1 LSSFSGEFKK
11 RILKYSVWNQAK
23 GVSGQSSTWTLVG
36 LTVVSVAVH
45 GLVLGLPMPGAD
57 EAEVSFLP
65 ESGSETS
72 TVMDVAILPKRDLAP
87 TVVEP
92 PAEPKSKLDET
103 VRPAAPAST
112 SVPEIANPP
121 RLPAEPLPS
130 VADSPPAVPP
140 VDESGAESGAEPT
153 SPSELPPDPLAELP
167 PEPGTRDLSEPEPP
181 PPPTLAEQLQDPSAY
196 QYDGRKSLDQL
207 TATTE
212 SMSWAVE
219 GQALPSKVDPME
231 LPYQL
236 AAHCLDTP
244 PAMGLLMVVV
254 DAEGNFLRGPEV
266 ISSTG
271 YRVLD
276 EQAVEQVKNGD
287 YALPDRT
294 APKAYSVEVKVQ
306 YPESC
311 P

>member
-1 LSSFSGEFKK
+1 
-11 RILKYSVWNQAK
+11 
-23 GVSGQSSTWTLVG
+23 
-36 LTVVSVAVH
+36 
-45 GLVLGLPMPGAD
+45 MPGAD
-57 EAEVSFLP
+57 EAKVSFLP

-72 TVMDVAILPKRDLAP
+72 AVMDVAILPNRDSAP
-87 TVVEP
+87 TAVEP
-92 PAEPKSKLDET
+92 PAEPESKPDET
-103 VRPAAPAST
+103 VRPAAQAPT
-112 SVPEIANPP
+112 PVPEVAHSP

-130 VADSPPAVPP
+130 VAEFSPPVN
-140 VDESGAESGAEPT
+140 ESGAEPT
-153 SPSELPPDPLAELP
+153 SFSELPPDPLVELP
-167 PEPGTRDLSEPEPP
+167 PEPGTSDLSEPEPP

-236 AAHCLDTP
+236 ATHCLDTP
-244 PAMGLLMVVV
+244 PTMGLLMVVV

-294 APKAYSVEVKVQ
+294 APRAYSVEVKVQ